1 MENGCLQKSERKNL
15 KRHFWFVNFCFFRKK
30 TVINYIFVFDLS
42 IIKEWISVPWKRS
55 FHYLVFKVCILSI
68 FPFHPLTSF
77 PFHPLQ
83 VSPFTPCKFP
93 LSPPYKFPLFFECC
107 LLILFLHELFPEIMR
122 DREKQFQFRYFLEFA
137 RTTELCIKEFNSK
150 QRCIRNTPSPSPFRY
165 FRYVFYWIDR

>member
-1 MENGCLQKSERKNL
+1 MENGCLQKLQRKNL

-77 PFHPLQ
+77 PFHPLTSFPFHPLTSFPFHPLQ
-83 VSPFTPCKFP
+83 VSPFTPLQVSPF
-93 LSPPYKFPLFFECC
+93 LWMLPPYIVPSRIISRNNEGSWKTISIQ
-107 LLILFLHELFPEIMR
+107 ILFRICENNRIMH
-122 DREKQFQFRYFLEFA
+122 
-137 RTTELCIKEFNSK
+137 
-150 QRCIRNTPSPSPFRY
+150 
-165 FRYVFYWIDR
+165 